1 MVAPSISPAMEL
13 TRSDFPILAQEVRPG
28 VPLIYLDNGATSQKP
43 LVVLQAMDHYY
54 RTSNA
59 NVHRGV
65 HAFSER
71 ATSAY
76 EGARAKVRDFI
87 NAAHAQEIIFT
98 RNTTESI
105 NLVAYAWGLWAL
117 RPGDEII
124 ATEMEHHANMVPWQ
138 MVAERQG
145 AKVRYIPVTPDG
157 LLDLDAYNKLLES
170 GKVRLVS
177 VGHVSNVLGTIN
189 PVAEITRRA
198 HAAGALMMI
207 DAAQSVPH
215 MPLDVQALDV
225 DFVAFS
231 GHKMVGPTGI
241 GVLYGKRQLLNE
253 IPPFLTGGSMISKVT
268 LERTTFTDL
277 PQKFEAGTPAVAEA
291 IGLGAAIDYLNGVG
305 LDAIHQHE
313 TALVNYAMQQLEEVS
328 GLKIFGPSAD
338 QRAGLV
344 SFTVQGVHPHDIAAG
359 LDSAGIAVRAG
370 HHCAMPLHDKFGLP
384 ATVRASFYLYNTP
397 GEVDQLVKALSEVRA
412 IFAR

>member
-1 MVAPSISPAMEL
+1 MVAPSISPTMEA

-43 LVVLQAMDHYY
+43 QVVLQAMDQYY
-54 RTSNA
+54 RMYNA

-71 ATSAY
+71 ATTAY

-87 NAAHAQEIIFT
+87 HAAHAQEIIFT

-105 NLVAYAWGLWAL
+105 NLVAYAWGMWAL

-124 ATEMEHHANMVPWQ
+124 ISEMEHHANLVPWQ

-157 LLDLDAYNKLLES
+157 LLDLDAYNTLLTS

-177 VGHVSNVLGTIN
+177 VAHVSNVLGTVN
-189 PVAEITRRA
+189 PVDEITQRA

-207 DAAQSVPH
+207 DAAQSAPH

-225 DFVAFS
+225 DFAAFS
-231 GHKMVGPTGI
+231 GHKMAGPNGI
-241 GVLYGKRQLLNE
+241 GVLYGKRDILNE
-253 IPPFLTGGSMISKVT
+253 MPPFLTGGSMISRVT
-268 LERTTFTDL
+268 LERTTFADL

-291 IGLGAAIDYLNGVG
+291 IGLGAAIDYLKGVG

-313 TALVNYAMQQLEEVS
+313 ITMVNYAMQQLEEVP
-328 GLKIFGPSAD
+328 GLKVFGPGAGK
-338 QRAGLV
+338 RAGLV

-370 HHCAMPLHDKFGLP
+370 HHCAMPLHDKFGIP

-397 GEVDQLVKALSEVRA
+397 GEVDQLVRALSEVRA